1 MFGSSIETTCKREKL
16 HGGGAVPLVLKRCLA
31 FLDSQDRLKE
41 AGIFRLPGN
50 ERLVSASC
58 YNICIAGVQR
68 YLLAEGGRG
77 GVQTPIIFSHQ
88 VRQLKEEFQR
98 GENPELDEADTYTV
112 GSLMKLYL
120 RNLPT
125 SLSKLQYWK
134 CSVT

>member
-50 ERLVSASC
+50 ERLVSARC

-68 YLLAEGGRG
+68 YLLAGVQRYLLAEGGRG
-77 GVQTPIIFSHQ
+77 GTDPNYLFSS
-88 VRQLKEEFQR
+88 
-98 GENPELDEADTYTV
+98 G
-112 GSLMKLYL
+112 
-120 RNLPT
+120 T
-125 SLSKLQYWK
+125 S
-134 CSVT
+134 VEGRVPAR

>member
-68 YLLAEGGRG
+68 YLLA
-77 GVQTPIIFSHQ
+77 GVQRYLLAG
-88 VRQLKEEFQR
+88 VQR
-98 GENPELDEADTYTV
+98 
-112 GSLMKLYL
+112 YL
-120 RNLPT
+120 LA
-125 SLSKLQYWK
+125 
-134 CSVT
+134 